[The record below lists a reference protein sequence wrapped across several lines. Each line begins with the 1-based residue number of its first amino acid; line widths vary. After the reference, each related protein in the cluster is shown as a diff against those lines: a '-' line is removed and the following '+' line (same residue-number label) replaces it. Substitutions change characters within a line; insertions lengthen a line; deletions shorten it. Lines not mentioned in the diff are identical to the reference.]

1 MTNDILCGYS
11 GDREAMLMSY
21 FYDDIEPGDRQ
32 AFEQHLATC
41 ARCRTE
47 LNGLADVRVQLA
59 RWSPPEPVVSSLR
72 RRTAIVA
79 TDRINGSDGDANTV
93 SGDEAR
99 RGWWRD
105 VPAWAQV
112 AAALLVLGV
121 SAGIA
126 NLDVRYDSNGLTI
139 RTGWSRAASGSV
151 VGHSAAA
158 RPATDSR
165 QEWRAE
171 LTAFEQQLRSEFHAS
186 QVGASPVGTL
196 AARSSAPDAD
206 LMRRMKALLD
216 ESERRQQNELA
227 LRIGEALRDL
237 NLQRQADL
245 RKIDQNLGLFQDR
258 TGVEVLRN
266 RQKLDYILQRVS
278 QQPQ

>member
-21 FYDDIEPGDRQ
+21 LYDEIDPADRQ

-47 LNGLADVRVQLA
+47 LNGLGDVRAQLS
-59 RWSPPEPVVSSLR
+59 RWAPPEPAVGVAP
-72 RRTAIVA
+72 RRTTIVA
-79 TDRINGSDGDANTV
+79 TRQITASDAGEQSA
-93 SGDEAR
+93 GADERR
-99 RGWWRD
+99 RGWWHEI
-105 VPAWAQV
+105 PAWAQV

-126 NLDVRYDSNGLTI
+126 NLDVRYDSNGLNV
-139 RTGWSRAASGSV
+139 RTGWSKTVPAGP
-151 VGHSAAA
+151 AAA
-158 RPATDSR
+158 TAQVPA
-165 QEWRAE
+165 EWRSAM
-171 LTAFEQQLRSEFHAS
+171 TALEQQLRNEIHAT
-186 QVGASPVGTL
+186 QTNAPT
-196 AARSSAPDAD
+196 SSAQVVRAASSDSSEI
-206 LMRRMKALLD
+206 MRRVKSLVD

-227 LRIGEALRDL
+227 LRMGEAIRDL
-237 NLQRQADL
+237 NSQRQADL
-245 RKIDQNLGLFQDR
+245 RKIDQNLGLLQDR

>member
-21 FYDDIEPGDRQ
+21 LYGDIEPGDRQ
-32 AFEQHLATC
+32 VFEQHLATC

-47 LNGLADVRVQLA
+47 LNGLDDVRAQLA
-59 RWSPPEPVVSSLR
+59 RWAPPEPVVGGQR
-72 RRTAIVA
+72 RRAAIVA
-79 TDRINGSDGDANTV
+79 TGPITGSDAEGNVV

-105 VPAWAQV
+105 IPAWAQV
-112 AAALLVLGV
+112 AAALLVFGV

-126 NLDVRYDSNGLTI
+126 NLDVRYDHNGLTMH
-139 RTGWSRAASGSV
+139 TGWSRAAGAAAA
-151 VGHSAAA
+151 GNSAAA
-158 RPATDSR
+158 RPAADSR
-165 QEWRAE
+165 AEWRAE
-171 LTAFEQQLRSEFHAS
+171 LTALEQQLRNEFHAS
-186 QVGASPVGTL
+186 QMSAAPVGMQN
-196 AARSSAPDAD
+196 AHAPSIDAD
-206 LMRRMKALLD
+206 VMRRVKALLD

-227 LRIGEALRDL
+227 LRVGEVIRDL

-245 RKIDQNLGLFQDR
+245 RKIDQNLGMFQDR